1 MPVVTIGYTLVTP
14 VDYTIVVTI
23 EYLQV
28 TPAEYK
34 LAVLLVD
41 YYTLDKPMAPQSSTD
56 SRGVGSVRVS
66 KARFHELLNTSIT
79 SILPTL

>member
-28 TPAEYK
+28 TPADYTI
-34 LAVLLVD
+34 AILLVD
-41 YYTLDKPMAPQSSTD
+41 YYTLVVTNGYTVVD
-56 SRGVGSVRVS
+56 
-66 KARFHELLNTSIT
+66 RFQGCWLGPS
-79 SILPTL
+79 